1 MTEWFEKYKG
11 ASEREV
17 VAQALDACARRDC
30 AHCLYQGCGIKCH
43 VRLKQDAAKLLLE
56 A

>member
-1 MTEWFEKYKG
+1 MAEWFEKYKD
-11 ASEREV
+11 ASDPEV

-43 VRLKQDAAKLLLE
+43 VRLKQDAAQLLREL
-56 A
+56 